1 VVRQVDEQIQV
12 IAGEVDGVPESASAE
27 WLA

>member
-1 VVRQVDEQIQV
+1 MVRQVDEQGQV
-12 IAGEVDGVPESASAE
+12 IAGEVDGMPEVASAE